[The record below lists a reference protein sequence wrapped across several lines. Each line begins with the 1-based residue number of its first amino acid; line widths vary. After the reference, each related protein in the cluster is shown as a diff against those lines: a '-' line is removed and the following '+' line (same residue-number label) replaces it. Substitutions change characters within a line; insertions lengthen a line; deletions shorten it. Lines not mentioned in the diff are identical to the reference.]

1 MDILAHGLWAG
12 AGLVALSHAR
22 PVDKPTLAWAVAL
35 AVLPDVVHTLPVAAW
50 ALANGTPGAWLSYAT
65 AAPGGEPDF
74 PAWVALWSHQL
85 HCVFHSALVAA
96 AATALLRAWLR
107 RLWLPLLGW
116 WSHIVIDVFTHSA
129 DFYPSPVFYPITYWG
144 FDGIAWNT
152 PGFMALN
159 YAALLVVGVWLW
171 RKRRA

>member
-1 MDILAHGLWAG
+1 
-12 AGLVALSHAR
+12 
-22 PVDKPTLAWAVAL
+22 
-35 AVLPDVVHTLPVAAW
+35 
-50 ALANGTPGAWLSYAT
+50 
-65 AAPGGEPDF
+65 
-74 PAWVALWSHQL
+74 
-85 HCVFHSALVAA
+85 VFHSALVAA